1 MSVQGKSD
9 LIEPEWE
16 NFFEEKVQRQD
27 SLERVLGSVPM
38 FSLLRAGELKKL
50 ANIVHVR
57 RYSTGETVIRRGVK
71 QSGFYLIR
79 SGSVNIVRQGVDR
92 ESAVVGALKPP
103 ELIGEFALVDDS
115 PRSTAI
121 VAAEPSELIGFFR
134 ADLMDILVTNPSMGC
149 AIVLRLGEQ
158 MGQTLSLDYA
168 RLRDLG
174 YPFPERSERE
184 EEIDL
189 TTS

>member
-1 MSVQGKSD
+1 MNVQSKSD
-9 LIEPEWE
+9 QIEPEWE
-16 NFFEEKVQRQD
+16 NFFEEKVQRRET
-27 SLERVLGSVPM
+27 LERVLGSVPM

-57 RYSTGETVIRRGVK
+57 RYSTGEPVIRRGVK

-79 SGSVNIVRQGVDR
+79 AGSVNIVRQRADHKPV
-92 ESAVVGALKPP
+92 VVGSLKPP

-158 MGQTLSLDYA
+158 MGQSLSKDYS
-168 RLRDLG
+168 RLRELG
-174 YPFPERSERE
+174 YPFPERAEKE